1 MALESNFRQFNW
13 NGKWI
18 SHAEP
23 DSDRLLFED
32 LTLALARDVGPLFL
46 TGSVPD

>member
-1 MALESNFRQFNW
+1 MALEPNFRQFDR
-13 NGKWI
+13 NGKGI
-18 SHAEP
+18 PHAEP

-32 LTLALARDVGPLFL
+32 LTLALACNIGPLFL